1 MAEVDTGFIASVVAD
16 QIDSANANL
25 ELEISEA
32 VESAV
37 QAALND
43 DPMPFPMIQQMEII
57 ECGHAHGCEVE
68 CPLIYE
74 WSPPTSSSSVNDCDR
89 PTWVRYE
96 IVADWINQVDSCRFV
111 YSYKAPSSQ
120 YGTPSSFGIQGI
132 SADGIGTDSLRF
144 TFYAGS
150 NPSSMWVITSDW
162 QESIPGA
169 LTSESVSVMSLS
181 TSSNGN
187 KHHVELSVL
196 MNGVWYNTNI
206 MPYR

>member
-1 MAEVDTGFIASVVAD
+1 MAEVDTGLIASVVAD

-25 ELEISEA
+25 ELEISDA

-57 ECGHAHGCEVE
+57 ECGHISE
-68 CPLIYE
+68 CDVDCPIIYE
-74 WSPPTSSSSVNDCDR
+74 WSPPVVNSLISNCNQ

-96 IVADWINQVDSCRFV
+96 IVADWLNQVDSCRFL
-111 YSYKAPSSQ
+111 YSYRAPSGQ
-120 YGTPSSFGIQGI
+120 YSTSVSFGIQGF
-132 SADGIGTDSLRF
+132 SADGIGTDTVRF
-144 TFYAGS
+144 TLYERFSGLNSVYNDVEDVPAELI
-150 NPSSMWVITSDW
+150 PESSQVLLYY
-162 QESIPGA
+162 GGN
-169 LTSESVSVMSLS
+169 
-181 TSSNGN
+181 NGN
-187 KHHVELSVL
+187 RYHVELSVL